1 MFQASM
7 YFIVLHFSALTN
19 AQHLISRKVITFE
32 KEMHYFGFLSTT
44 IFIWRNGLKGIG
56 VWLNSWNFLAN
67 LGFILHFKIIVDISE
82 INEIYMMECDF
93 LV

>member
-7 YFIVLHFSALTN
+7 YFIFLHFSALKN
-19 AQHLISRKVITFE
+19 AHNLINRKVITFE
-32 KEMHYFGFLSTT
+32 KEMLCFGFLSAT
-44 IFIWRNGLKGIG
+44 IFIWRNDLKGIG
-56 VWLNSWNFLAN
+56 VWPNSWNFLAN
-67 LGFILHFKIIVDISE
+67 LGFILNFKIIVDISE

>member
-1 MFQASM
+1 M
-7 YFIVLHFSALTN
+7 YFIFLHFSALKN
-19 AQHLISRKVITFE
+19 AHNLISRKVITFE
-32 KEMHYFGFLSTT
+32 KEMLCFGFLSAT

-67 LGFILHFKIIVDISE
+67 LGFVLNFRIIVDISE
-82 INEIYMMECDF
+82 INEIDMMECDF